1 MRVSQ
6 SLTKTL
12 REVPSD
18 AETISHQLM
27 LRAGMIQQLAAGI
40 YSYLPLALRSLRK
53 IETIIREEMD
63 NVGAIEVR
71 MPVLQ
76 PIEIWEETG
85 RIDTVGPILFKL
97 EDRRN
102 RSLVLGPTHEEVV
115 TSIAKSF
122 TSSYRDLP
130 RTIYQIQT
138 KFRDEPRP
146 RAGLLRGRE
155 FDMKDAY
162 SFDAD
167 QEGLDV
173 SYDRMVQ
180 AYDNIFKRC
189 GLPTIKV
196 EADSGAIGG
205 KDSHEFIMP
214 AENGEDVVII
224 CSECNYAANVEK
236 AESLP
241 KEFISKELTSMQKVA
256 TPEQST
262 IAEVSSFFATSAS
275 QTIKSLV
282 YKVDDALL
290 LVAIRGD
297 LEINEVKLAN
307 YLKSSNLR
315 LATKD
320 ELEEAALVSG
330 YISPVELGAKIRQVG
345 DHSLV
350 KSSNLIAGAN
360 CEGYHFT
367 GINYERDFSLN
378 EITDLAQAA
387 EGHDCP
393 LCKSPLKSVRGIE
406 VGHVFKLGSFY
417 SESLK
422 ATYLD
427 QKGEQ
432 KPLVMGC
439 YGIGVTR
446 ILGAAIEQNH
456 DASGIIFP
464 PPISPYSVHLVA
476 LNTDDQNVLDQSE
489 ILYTS
494 LLSNGIE
501 TLFDDRKESP
511 GVKLKDADLLGI
523 PTRVVISKRT
533 LQSNSVEIS
542 DRGKQ
547 VPRILELGQVV
558 EILKNPLI

>member
-256 TPEQST
+256 TPEHST
-262 IAEVSSFFATSAS
+262 IAQVSSFFATSAS
-275 QTIKSLV
+275 QTIKSLI

-330 YISPVELGAKIRQVG
+330 YISPVELGVKIRQVG

>member
-63 NVGAIEVR
+63 NVGAIVVR

-275 QTIKSLV
+275 QTIKSLI

>member
-275 QTIKSLV
+275 QTIKSLI

>member
-6 SLTKTL
+6 FLTKTL

-102 RSLVLGPTHEEVV
+102 RTLVLGPTHEEVV

-162 SFDAD
+162 SFDVD

-262 IAEVSSFFATSAS
+262 IAQVSSFFATSAS

-307 YLKSSNLR
+307 YLKSTNLR
-315 LATKD
+315 LATSD
-320 ELEEAALVSG
+320 ELKKAALVSG
-330 YISPVELGAKIRQVG
+330 YISPVELGIDIRRIG

-360 CEGYHFT
+360 SEGYHFT
-367 GINYERDFSLN
+367 GVNYGRDFSLS

-387 EGHDCP
+387 EGHGCP

-489 ILYTS
+489 ILYKS
-494 LLSNGIE
+494 LISNGIE

-547 VPRILELGQVV
+547 VPRILELDQVV
-558 EILKNPLI
+558 EILKNPSI

>member
-6 SLTKTL
+6 FLTKTL

-241 KEFISKELTSMQKVA
+241 QEFISKELNSIQKIA

-262 IAEVSSFFATSAS
+262 IAQVSSFFATSAS
-275 QTIKSLV
+275 QTIKSLI

-330 YISPVELGAKIRQVG
+330 YISPVELGVKIRQVG

-360 CEGYHFT
+360 SEGYHFT

-446 ILGAAIEQNH
+446 ILAAAIEQNH
-456 DASGIIFP
+456 DSSGIIFP
-464 PPISPYSVHLVA
+464 PPISPYNVHLVA

-547 VPRILELGQVV
+547 EPRILELDQAL
-558 EILKNPLI
+558 EILRNP